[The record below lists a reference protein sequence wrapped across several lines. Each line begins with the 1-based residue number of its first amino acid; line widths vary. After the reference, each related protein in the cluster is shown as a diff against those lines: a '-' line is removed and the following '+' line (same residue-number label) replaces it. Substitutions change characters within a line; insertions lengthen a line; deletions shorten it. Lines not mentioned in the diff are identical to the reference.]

1 MAMRWISPIIE
12 GEIYENSNGSKV
24 EVTFVESARKVHFKC
39 LDNYGYNGVCTAE
52 HLKSG
57 VFSNP
62 YDKTLCGVG
71 YLGVGIHKTRTNGTK
86 NEAHIKW
93 HSMINRCY
101 GPKVTVA
108 YKDVKVC
115 EEWHNFQ
122 NFADWWQEH
131 DPGILGWHL
140 DKDILSGF
148 DCKIYSPTTCCI
160 IPKELNSKLIRFVE
174 LIGTTGIYQRSGTF
188 YVRVGGKGFKSFKE
202 AKTFYLNK
210 KQNVIEE
217 VLNFYGSKLDF
228 RILPAVNNIFKVAY
242 KEIETSK
249 EVR

>member
-86 NEAHIKW
+86 NEASFW
-93 HSMINRCY
+93 IN
-101 GPKVTVA
+101 
-108 YKDVKVC
+108 
-115 EEWHNFQ
+115 
-122 NFADWWQEH
+122 
-131 DPGILGWHL
+131 
-140 DKDILSGF
+140 
-148 DCKIYSPTTCCI
+148 
-160 IPKELNSKLIRFVE
+160 
-174 LIGTTGIYQRSGTF
+174 
-188 YVRVGGKGFKSFKE
+188 FKE
-202 AKTFYLNK
+202 RLIYIRYFAVRDADK
-210 KQNVIEE
+210 KYKGVIEISQDITDIKKIE
-217 VLNFYGSKLDF
+217 GEQRLLDW
-228 RILPAVNNIFKVAY
+228 
-242 KEIETSK
+242 E
-249 EVR
+249 